1 MDGVAEAPA
10 LLEPPGRERPG
21 EDGLHVLAELGGGPR
36 RAEDGVDARV
46 REDEAVAVAPAHRRR
61 EAARGERLEEE
72 APARR
77 RVGEDARAL
86 VAEDVEDLALDAAV
100 RGVVAEHQ
108 DVGADL
114 ARHGGREPPVVRG
127 EADRADLSL
136 GLQLL
141 EGRPA
146 PPAERAARAEPAE
159 EVDVERLRARRADR
173 LLPRPPDERPA
184 REPRLPDEDEP
195 LAEPL
200 PDEPPDPLDDG
211 GEARV
216 DEERRDAVLV
226 ERGLDVLRREREA
239 SRAVPANGAV
249 GEGERRDG
257 EAGPAEGAERER
269 HAGALRAT
277 ESTGPPFLPALA
289 ARRGRASRRGRAT
302 IAAVTSAGGRERR
315 ETAEKVSVV
324 VPAHRADDG
333 LRACLAS
340 VFASSPAPGEVIV
353 VVDGEAPGCAAL
365 AAGARVLA
373 TAGGE
378 GPAVARNLG
387 AREAAGEIVLF
398 LDADVVAP
406 PDLVGRVARRL
417 EEDPTLDGVFGS
429 YDAAPAA
436 PGVVSVFRNLLHH
449 HVHQTSRAEAA
460 SFWSGCGALRAAV
473 LRDGGGFDEGY
484 PRPSVEDI
492 ELGSRLVRGGRRILL
507 DPTLQ
512 VKHLKRWTLGGMV
525 VTDVRDRAL
534 PWTRLI
540 LREGRLPSDLNLAPR
555 HRASGAA
562 VLALVAGLAA
572 APAWP
577 LAGLLA
583 AAAGLGV
590 LLAANRGFYRLLLGL
605 RGPAFLAAAVPL
617 HALHYLCG
625 AAGFAA
631 GAALHLLA
639 PGRSGRAAALAGPA
653 PDLAPAPV
661 DAER

>member
-1 MDGVAEAPA
+1 MK
-10 LLEPPGRERPG
+10 R
-21 EDGLHVLAELGGGPR
+21 
-36 RAEDGVDARV
+36 
-46 REDEAVAVAPAHRRR
+46 
-61 EAARGERLEEE
+61 
-72 APARR
+72 
-77 RVGEDARAL
+77 
-86 VAEDVEDLALDAAV
+86 
-100 RGVVAEHQ
+100 
-108 DVGADL
+108 
-114 ARHGGREPPVVRG
+114 
-127 EADRADLSL
+127 
-136 GLQLL
+136 
-141 EGRPA
+141 
-146 PPAERAARAEPAE
+146 
-159 EVDVERLRARRADR
+159 
-173 LLPRPPDERPA
+173 
-184 REPRLPDEDEP
+184 
-195 LAEPL
+195 
-200 PDEPPDPLDDG
+200 
-211 GEARV
+211 
-216 DEERRDAVLV
+216 
-226 ERGLDVLRREREA
+226 
-239 SRAVPANGAV
+239 
-249 GEGERRDG
+249 
-257 EAGPAEGAERER
+257 
-269 HAGALRAT
+269 
-277 ESTGPPFLPALA
+277 
-289 ARRGRASRRGRAT
+289 
-302 IAAVTSAGGRERR
+302 AGGRERR
-315 ETAEKVSVV
+315 GAAETVSVV

-365 AAGARVLA
+365 AAAAGARVFA

-406 PDLVGRVARRL
+406 PDLVGRVSRRL
-417 EEDPTLDGVFGS
+417 EEDPGLDGVFGS

-460 SFWSGCGALRAAV
+460 SFWSGCGALRADV
-473 LRDGGGFDEGY
+473 LRDTGEFDEGY
-484 PRPSVEDI
+484 RRPSVEDI

-534 PWTRLI
+534 PWMRLI

-555 HRASGAA
+555 HRASAAA
-562 VLALVAGLAA
+562 VLGLLAGLAA

-590 LLAANRGFYRLLLGL
+590 LVAANRGFYRLLLGL
-605 RGPAFLAAAVPL
+605 RGPAFLAAAIPL

-631 GAALHLLA
+631 GAALHLAA
-639 PGRSGRAAALAGPA
+639 PGRSRRAAALAGVA
-653 PDLAPAPV
+653 PELTPAPV
-661 DAER
+661 DAKR